1 MMWAIK
7 HKSGR
12 VLFVTG
18 SKATADNREKM
29 GWIVDKIISKC
40 PKCNDTGMADSGGV
54 HPWGEPILIECDCM
68 LEELKM
74 TSREQFEEWVTK
86 ETGFDLWRTEFPM
99 TEWDYQQYKCHQTNL
114 AWMAWQASRAAIENG
129 SIVAYQDFY
138 GNAISAADFDG
149 GEDEMHET
157 AFNEQWTPLIKADGL
172 KVKV

>member
-12 VLFVTG
+12 VLFVTD
-18 SKATADNREKM
+18 SRVTADNREKM
-29 GWIVDKIISKC
+29 GWIV
-40 PKCNDTGMADSGGV
+40 
-54 HPWGEPILIECDCM
+54 
-68 LEELKM
+68 EEVKM